1 MNDTLERSEF
11 DIHCRLSTTVT
22 PEGLPRS
29 AIRTG
34 PILIFVFTSSSS
46 TQIPTDQIPTDGQ
59 SSQKT

>member
-1 MNDTLERSEF
+1 MNGTLERSEF

-46 TQIPTDQIPTDGQ
+46 TQIPTDGQ
-59 SSQKT
+59 SS